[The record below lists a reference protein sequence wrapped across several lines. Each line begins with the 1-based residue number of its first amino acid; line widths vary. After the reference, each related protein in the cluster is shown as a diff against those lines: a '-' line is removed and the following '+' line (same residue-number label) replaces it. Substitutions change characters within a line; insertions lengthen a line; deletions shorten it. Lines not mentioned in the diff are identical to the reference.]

1 MELSVRARWMYLV
14 TLNGTYKHA
23 VSMPDWTCK
32 AKTTKVRLREGGAL
46 LLRDEEEEKRKKRR
60 ADVSMTKLCSSKWLI

>member
-46 LLRDEEEEKRKKRR
+46 HLRDEERGKKKEKK
-60 ADVSMTKLCSSKWLI
+60 S

>member
-32 AKTTKVRLREGGAL
+32 AKTTKVGLREGGAL
-46 LLRDEEEEKRKKRR
+46 LLRDEERGKTKEKK
-60 ADVSMTKLCSSKWLI
+60 S

>member
-46 LLRDEEEEKRKKRR
+46 LLRDEERGKKKEKK
-60 ADVSMTKLCSSKWLI
+60 S